1 MKLHLPQNLRKA
13 IIACIATVTSLAY
26 TLPAGAIELTDAV
39 ATGSNGATITLD
51 PATGA
56 ITAVAVVDIAT
67 LSSAMA
73 KGATL
78 TKKTIINFDGNNDIG
93 LQTNYSSLNSK
104 INTSGIYGCWNNG
117 GAYDFGMASGQGF
130 ENASFWANGA
140 VAAVTLTYSHGTGTT
155 GTFVLLDAT
164 GAVIKEL
171 GGSWNTTL
179 KGSGI
184 TFSSVGFDSTIVS
197 DTYVFNQVVT
207 SGEASSLGVAAALA
221 SIPTYYWE
229 ATSTSTNWTGNNW
242 SSTDG
247 GTTLEGLPTTGTA
260 KIVFNNNED
269 ATISMSGAA
278 SVFSVSIQ
286 AGNYTL
292 QGTSAASDSLSVG
305 SLSVETGAVA
315 TMENLDISATSFTN
329 AGTLNLENVT
339 LNSAI
344 TNSGTVNL
352 SGTINLDGF
361 TSSSGSDIVPSGS
374 NGYIA
379 NTTLYTV
386 VYGGTSDGSGV
397 TTWQVNGTTVSGT
410 FTNGALSIANDSS
423 LYCVASD
430 AGHTFQSTTIDGQTA
445 TGIVLNNAKATL
457 ILDNSGTIGDG
468 FITATENGGSINLN
482 DKNLAQSNLGELRG
496 AVQLTGSGTYDLG
509 AETALKTNLSLGNN
523 WTGTIKS
530 TGSINTP
537 TTALD
542 LAAYTKNG
550 SAVELGAVNV
560 KSLTSGT
567 TASVTLQSLAISEAS
582 GVNGALTLS
591 GNTLVLGGADASLRA
606 ESLTT
611 TGNLTV
617 SAASQAVLEALNAK
631 AAQDGSVTI
640 ITLTDGYTGDL
651 ATSEILVPRSRAA
664 YVSPVEKYF
673 VSLQWDASKT
683 TLIYAA
689 SANPE
694 YVAANV
700 DASTRNGR
708 AGVKLLTQ
716 ALLTQNPQGT
726 APQSGLAKALDE
738 VDAGKMTD
746 DGAAAIA
753 GAATAVLGMA
763 THGDLDRQLQ
773 AIRNR
778 TTTMGVNQTVV
789 NDDMPYFN
797 AWINAEGNY
806 ATLGDD
812 GTAGGYKLTNWGGTV
827 GFDVDFT
834 PTFTAGM
841 ALTAMYG
848 DLSVTGVDQAE
859 GELNSY
865 YVSAFARYCAS
876 AWTHTFVAT
885 AGLSDIQLDRTVM
898 GEELEG
904 STDGVSFGLMYEVG
918 RVFALDE
925 DATSCLQP
933 VLNITWRHTSV
944 NGYREK
950 GGSLALKVDDQ
961 TLDTVT
967 VGLGARVQAIVGEN
981 MYNRTS
987 IFEARVLAKFDIG
1000 DRRSATSVGL
1010 AGIEADIESAELGAM
1025 GLEAGAGLTIPLGDE
1040 GGSLF
1045 MDAAVELRSNYTNV
1059 NGTIG
1064 YRINF

>member
-1 MKLHLPQNLRKA
+1 MTAVSAVAGLVFMPAMAEDYNFSTVPTYNGTQGGSYCGVSFTLGATDATRFTSSGGALPEEVILSSITLTERGGYDLATDRVLYITDSNNVYLGASSLLSKA
-13 IIACIATVTSLAY
+13 DGTDIAVFSFDDSICLDAGATYYAYLIASGSVTSWVAGETTVSSGQYYSGQLAAAGGS
-26 TLPAGAIELTDAV
+26 LDAAGAVNWGLLNGQKANASTGYAPVMSISVSSIPDMYWEGGTSGAWSGSMWSTADND
-39 ATGSNGATITLD
+39 TGSLGAITTSGNVNVVFNNVEGATIDVGARVKVKNMSVAAGAYSFTGVTGSAGLDITEKLTIANGAT
-51 PATGA
+51 AN
-56 ITAVAVVDIAT
+56 VDAP
-67 LSSAMA
+67 L
-73 KGATL
+73 
-78 TKKTIINFDGNNDIG
+78 
-93 LQTNYSSLNSK
+93 
-104 INTSGIYGCWNNG
+104 
-117 GAYDFGMASGQGF
+117 
-130 ENASFWANGA
+130 
-140 VAAVTLTYSHGTGTT
+140 TT
-155 GTFVLLDAT
+155 GSM
-164 GAVIKEL
+164 EL
-171 GGSWNTTL
+171 GGTL
-179 KGSGI
+179 GI
-184 TFSSVGFDSTIVS
+184 SQTVNVS
-197 DTYVFNQVVT
+197 DNGSVV
-207 SGEASSLGVAAALA
+207 L
-221 SIPTYYWE
+221 
-229 ATSTSTNWTGNNW
+229 
-242 SSTDG
+242 
-247 GTTLEGLPTTGTA
+247 
-260 KIVFNNNED
+260 
-269 ATISMSGAA
+269 
-278 SVFSVSIQ
+278 
-286 AGNYTL
+286 
-292 QGTSAASDSLSVG
+292 
-305 SLSVETGAVA
+305 
-315 TMENLDISATSFTN
+315 N
-329 AGTLNLENVT
+329 AG
-339 LNSAI
+339 
-344 TNSGTVNL
+344 
-352 SGTINLDGF
+352 GTINLINF
-361 TSSSGSDIVPSGS
+361 ECSSSDPTFTAAVNAYGSVTNS
-374 NGYIA
+374 
-379 NTTLYTV
+379 YTV
-386 VYGGTSDGSGV
+386 ITGGSVIDNGVSWQIDGVAATGGSFDESTGVFTHTAAGSVYGVGDAFDYDGGE
-397 TTWQVNGTTVSGT
+397 
-410 FTNGALSIANDSS
+410 
-423 LYCVASD
+423 
-430 AGHTFQSTTIDGQTA
+430 TIDGRTA
-445 TGIVLNNAKATL
+445 SKIALNGGTL
-457 ILDNSGTIGDG
+457 NMEGVPTNDG
-468 FITATENGGSINLN
+468 YITATVNGGSIELN
-482 DKNLAQSNLGELRG
+482 GQELAQSKLGTLNGE
-496 AVQLTGSGTYDLG
+496 VKLTGYGTYDLG

-523 WTGTIKS
+523 WTGTIRS

-537 TTALD
+537 TTELYLD
-542 LAAYTKNG
+542 AYTKNG

-567 TASVTLQSLAISEAS
+567 TASVTVKSLGISEES
-582 GVNGALTLS
+582 SVGGDLTLS
-591 GNTLVLGGADASLRA
+591 DGSLVLGSAGASLEAARLSVGGDLTLSDGTLVLGSAGASLEA
-606 ESLTT
+606 ASLIT

-673 VSLQWDASKT
+673 VSLQWDSSKT
-683 TLIYAA
+683 TLEYAA
-689 SANPE
+689 TANPE

-700 DASTRNGR
+700 DASSKNGR
-708 AGVKLLTQ
+708 AGVALLTQ
-716 ALLTQNPQGT
+716 AFLELNPQGT
-726 APQSGLAKALDE
+726 APQSGLARALDE

-763 THGDLDRQLQ
+763 AHGDLDRQLQ

-778 TTTMGVNQTVV
+778 TTTMGVNQSVV